1 MNEDKKLKSILQ
13 DIKQKTKT
21 GESTGDPGVN
31 ESLCSPD
38 CEICGGSGYYRL
50 NVDLQ
55 DERFGKVLIC
65 KNVDR
70 SSMPGFEQVGL
81 EKDELKSLSWDT
93 LIDEPGVEKSIQAVR
108 ETIKRGHGWVFLYGG
123 FGVGKTFILKIA
135 IAEMIRSGS
144 EASYVRM
151 AEVLD
156 HLRDSFDDGVQERE
170 TTRLKFWSKI
180 PILAIDEFD
189 RLRNTEYGL
198 ERRFVLMDR
207 RYEDAIRGSTITILA
222 SNSDPSKLPGY
233 LYDRIRDGR
242 FRIIHLSG
250 ESFRP
255 GISRKGR

>member
-1 MNEDKKLKSILQ
+1 MNEEKKLKSILQ
-13 DIKQKTKT
+13 DINKKT
-21 GESTGDPGVN
+21 ESSELLKDRSTDD
-31 ESLCSPD
+31 SLCSPD

-55 DERFGKVLIC
+55 DDRFGDVFIC
-65 KNVDR
+65 PNVDR
-70 SSMPGFEQVGL
+70 SGMPGFEQVGL
-81 EKDELKSLSWDT
+81 EKDELESLSWDT

-108 ETIKRGHGWVFLYGG
+108 ETIKQGHGWVFLYGG

-151 AEVLD
+151 AEILD
-156 HLRDSFDDGVQERE
+156 HLRDSFDDGVQEKE
-170 TTRLKFWSKI
+170 TTRLKFWSKL

-189 RLRNTEYGL
+189 RVRNTEYGL

-207 RYEDAIRGSTITILA
+207 RYEDAINGSTITILA

-233 LYDRIRDGR
+233 LYDRVRDGR

-255 GISRKGR
+255 GISMKGK

>member
-1 MNEDKKLKSILQ
+1 MNEDKKLKSVLQ
-13 DIKQKTKT
+13 DINKKT
-21 GESTGDPGVN
+21 ESSELLKDRSTDD
-31 ESLCSPD
+31 SLCSSN

-50 NVDLQ
+50 HVDIQ
-55 DERFGKVLIC
+55 DDRFGKVLIC

-70 SSMPGFEQVGL
+70 SNMPGFEQVGL
-81 EKDELKSLSWDT
+81 EKDEIKSLSWDT

-151 AEVLD
+151 AEILD

-170 TTRLKFWSKI
+170 TKRLKFWSKL

-189 RLRNTEYGL
+189 RIRNTEYGS

-255 GISRKGR
+255 GISMKGR